1 MSEAASGNIFV
12 ISAPS
17 GSGKTSLANRLI
29 ADVKGIS
36 FSISYTTRPPRGQ
49 ELAGRDYHF
58 VDRTQFL
65 RMIEEGRFLEWAN
78 VYGNYYGTAEA
89 PVNEALGRNEDILLD
104 IDVEGAGKIR
114 ARRPDAILIFVM
126 PPTYPELERR
136 LRLRGVD
143 DEAQI
148 QNRLKIARDEIK
160 GYKLYDYLIVNR
172 DIEESV
178 VRLKA
183 IVLASRSRIHRME
196 RTGLEILKSFGE

>member
-160 GYKLYDYLIVNR
+160 GYKLYDYLVVNR
-172 DIEESV
+172 DIEDSV
-178 VRLKA
+178 LRLKA
-183 IVLASRSRIHRME
+183 IVLAARSRISRMQ
-196 RTGLEILKSFGE
+196 RAAQEILKTFGE

>member
-160 GYKLYDYLIVNR
+160 GYKLYDYLVVNR
-172 DIEESV
+172 DIEDSV
-178 VRLKA
+178 LRLKA
-183 IVLASRSRIHRME
+183 IVLAARSRISRMQKAAQ
-196 RTGLEILKSFGE
+196 EILKTFGE